1 MMGKLKKHI
10 MVSAEDEVLNID
22 KKDIEQYLSEV
33 KEAARNDRYR
43 LDRNAKGQ
51 DNINLFLD
59 YVIDEARAK
68 EIILSLT
75 AMDFSD
81 ILQNEHKE
89 EVAIMTEKGRRDFCI
104 ECRKETEYLLQKK
117 DIVKTIRDK
126 EYTFGI
132 TVAVCAECGEEMSIP
147 GLIDKNVR
155 EIDEQYR
162 AVEGLVSMED
172 IERLMKIYKIGKAP
186 LSLALGFGE
195 VTIPRY
201 LEGQVPSKEYSDI
214 VKAALASPAY
224 MKKKLMENR
233 DKLTDAAY
241 KKAMAEA
248 DSIES
253 LFSVSD
259 KMLRVI
265 AYVFEKLEEVTPLML
280 QKLLY
285 FIQGVYSALYGKFI
299 FAEDCRAWVHGPV
312 YPEVYDLFRD
322 FKYNPIDDA
331 RFALLEGNEDVL
343 TDDEKKVI
351 NLVVNTFGMYGG
363 KVLEKITHNEEPWME
378 ARKGYGDSIPSS
390 ELLIKDRIMKYYIAV
405 NQKYGI
411 DTEAGLRT
419 YIHDMLAKA

>member
-1 MMGKLKKHI
+1 
-10 MVSAEDEVLNID
+10 
-22 KKDIEQYLSEV
+22 
-33 KEAARNDRYR
+33 
-43 LDRNAKGQ
+43 
-51 DNINLFLD
+51 
-59 YVIDEARAK
+59 
-68 EIILSLT
+68 
-75 AMDFSD
+75 
-81 ILQNEHKE
+81 
-89 EVAIMTEKGRRDFCI
+89 MTEKGRRDFCI

-117 DIVKTIRDK
+117 DIEKNIRDMD
-126 EYTFGI
+126 YTFSI

-147 GLIDKNVR
+147 GLIDKNVQ

-162 AVEGLVSMED
+162 AVEGLVSIED

-201 LEGQVPSKEYSDI
+201 LEGQLPSKEYSDI

-224 MKKKLMENR
+224 MKQKLMENR
-233 DKLTDAAY
+233 EKLTDAAY
-241 KKAMAEA
+241 KKAMAAA

-285 FIQGVYSALYGKFI
+285 FIQGVYSALYGKPI
-299 FAEDCRAWVHGPV
+299 FEEDCRAWIHGPV
-312 YPEVYDLFRD
+312 YPEVYELFRD

-331 RFALLEGNEDVL
+331 RFALLKGNEDAL
-343 TDDEKKVI
+343 TDDEKKAI
-351 NLVVNTFGMYGG
+351 DLVVNTFGMYGG
-363 KVLEKITHNEEPWME
+363 KVLEKITHNEDPWTE

-390 ELLIKDRIMKYYIAV
+390 ELLLKDRIMKYYIAV

-419 YIHDMLAKA
+419 YIHDMLAIAS